1 METKTCCPEG
11 SCCPECEYCA
21 DANVFEFIADM
32 FVGDDSIMG
41 NRYETVF
48 ADVYVES
55 NEDVDYIFDRKY
67 HFVDRNVHPDGSGF
81 FVGCIKD
88 EDGKFLGYRFDFAA
102 EKLDYENKAA
112 FLKINTIR
120 PVDIRFEHQYFVC
133 C

>member
-11 SCCPECEYCA
+11 SCCPECEY
-21 DANVFEFIADM
+21 IADM
-32 FVGDDSIMG
+32 TVKEYIEDMFIGHDSIMA

-48 ADVYVES
+48 TDVYVES
-55 NEDVDYIFDRKY
+55 NDDVDYIPGIEY
-67 HFVDRNVHPDGSGF
+67 HFVDRNVQPDGSGF
-81 FVGCIKD
+81 FIGCVKD
-88 EDGKFLGYRFDFAA
+88 KDSKFLGYRFDFAA